1 MDRDALAAMPEA
13 GPVPGSETA
22 TATATKAGSTFRA
35 LRSRPFRLYFGGQVV
50 SASGSFLQQTAIGWL
65 VLELTGS
72 PSDLGLVLAAGGIPS
87 LLFGPWGGAVADRVD
102 LRKLLVVTQTLYCLL
117 AALLW
122 ALAVAGAASVVALVA
137 IGVAGGVVQI
147 ADSPARQA
155 LVSRLVPPDDLASAV
170 SLNGVVVNSARVVG
184 PALAGVL
191 ILTVGT
197 TICFGLNALSY
208 LAVIAA
214 LLVIRPREAGGP
226 APPGRRG
233 VKEGLKYAAGRQQ
246 LWLPLLMMSVV
257 GLLAFNFSVVLP
269 VFAKDT
275 FHGTGGTYGLLTT
288 MLSVGAV
295 VGSLAVGFVHH
306 PRRQYLLV
314 AALGFGVTSAATAA
328 APNVA
333 VACVTLLVLG
343 AAAFCF
349 VTLCSTTLQLHSS
362 SAFRGR
368 IMALWVFVYLGT
380 TPIGSIVTG
389 WIISASGPRA
399 ALLVGSGACLA
410 AAVLAAF
417 VHTPPNPDQAL
428 TDLAH

>member
-1 MDRDALAAMPEA
+1 MDRDGLTAMPEA
-13 GPVPGSETA
+13 GPVPGTETPTPA
-22 TATATKAGSTFRA
+22 KRRSTFRA
-35 LRSRPFRLYFGGQVV
+35 LRSPPFRLYFGGQVV
-50 SASGSFLQQTAIGWL
+50 SASGTFLQQTAIAWL

-72 PSDLGLVLAAGGIPS
+72 PRDLGLVLASGGIPS

-102 LRKLLVVTQTLYCLL
+102 LRKLLLATQTLYCVL

-122 ALAVAGAASVVALVA
+122 ALAAAGEASVTALVA

-155 LVSRLVPPDDLASAV
+155 LVSRLVPPDDLSSAV

-191 ILTVGT
+191 IVTVGT
-197 TICFGLNALSY
+197 TVCFGLNALSY
-208 LAVIAA
+208 LAFIAA
-214 LLVIRPREAGGP
+214 LLVIRPRKVGGP
-226 APPGRRG
+226 APAGRRG

-269 VFAKDT
+269 VLAKDT
-275 FHGTGGTYGLLTT
+275 FHGTGGTYGLLTV
-288 MLSVGAV
+288 MLSIGAIL
-295 VGSLAVGFVHH
+295 GSLAVGLVHH
-306 PRRQYLLV
+306 PKRQYLLF
-314 AALGFGVTSAATAA
+314 AALGFGVTSAATAV

-333 VACVTLLVLG
+333 VACVSLLVMG

-349 VTLCSTTLQLHSS
+349 VTLCSTALQLHSS
-362 SAFRGR
+362 SAYRGR

-389 WIISASGPRA
+389 WIIAASGPRV

-410 AAVLAAF
+410 AAGLAAF
-417 VHTPPNPDQAL
+417 VHNPPHNL
-428 TDLAH
+428 TDLGQ

>member
-1 MDRDALAAMPEA
+1 MDRDALAVMPEA
-13 GPVPGSETA
+13 GLVPAAEVPPTK
-22 TATATKAGSTFRA
+22 KAGSSFRA

-65 VLELTGS
+65 VLELTHS

-87 LLFGPWGGAVADRVD
+87 LLLGPWGGAVADRVD
-102 LRKLLVVTQTLYCLL
+102 LRKLLIATQALYCLL
-117 AALLW
+117 AAVLW
-122 ALAVAGAASVVALVA
+122 ALALDGAASVTALVA
-137 IGVAGGVVQI
+137 IGIGGGFVQI
-147 ADSPARQA
+147 VDSPARQA
-155 LVSRLVPPDDLASAV
+155 LVSRLVPPNDLASAV

-191 ILTVGT
+191 IVTVGT
-197 TICFGLNALSY
+197 TICFGINALSY

-214 LLVIRPREAGGP
+214 LLMIRPRQAGGP

-246 LWLPLLMMSVV
+246 LWLPLLMMSLV
-257 GLLAFNFSVVLP
+257 GLLALNFSVVLP

-275 FHGTGGTYGLLTT
+275 FHGNGGTYGLLTT
-288 MLSVGAV
+288 MLSIGAII
-295 VGSLAVGFVHH
+295 GSLAVGFIHH
-306 PRRQYLLV
+306 PRRQYLLF
-314 AALGFGVTSAATAA
+314 AALGFGITSAATAA

-333 VACVTLLVLG
+333 IACVTLVVMG

-349 VTLCSTTLQLHSS
+349 ITLCSTTLQLHSS

-389 WIISASGPRA
+389 WIIAASGPRV
-399 ALLVGSGACLA
+399 ALLVGSGACVA
-410 AAVLAAF
+410 AAAISAF
-417 VHTPPNPDQAL
+417 VHTPANPDRAL
-428 TDLAH
+428 TDLAGT

>member
-1 MDRDALAAMPEA
+1 MPEA
-13 GPVPGSETA
+13 GPVAPAQAAPVAKHGS
-22 TATATKAGSTFRA
+22 SFRA
-35 LRSRPFRLYFGGQVV
+35 LRSQPFRLYFGGQVV

-72 PSDLGLVLAAGGIPS
+72 PRDLGLVLAAGGIPS

-122 ALAVAGAASVVALVA
+122 ALAAAGEASVTALVV
-137 IGVAGGVVQI
+137 IGVVGGVVQI

-155 LVSRLVPPDDLASAV
+155 LVSRLVPPADLASAV

-191 ILTVGT
+191 IVTVGT
-197 TICFGLNALSY
+197 TVCFGLNALSY

-214 LLVIRPREAGGP
+214 LLVIRPRPAGGP
-226 APPGRRG
+226 APPGRQG
-233 VKEGLKYAAGRQQ
+233 VKEGLQYAAGRQQ
-246 LWLPLLMMSVV
+246 LWLPLLMMLVV
-257 GLLAFNFSVVLP
+257 GLLAFNFAVVLP

-275 FHGTGGTYGLLTT
+275 FHGSGGTYGLLTT
-288 MLSVGAV
+288 VLSVGAV
-295 VGSLAVGFVHH
+295 IGSLSVGLVHH
-306 PRRQYLLV
+306 PRRPYLLF
-314 AALGFGVTSAATAA
+314 AALGFGITSAATAA
-328 APNVA
+328 APDVA
-333 VACVTLLVLG
+333 VACVTLFLMG
-343 AAAFCF
+343 GAAFCF

-362 SAFRGR
+362 SAYRGR

-380 TPIGSIVTG
+380 TPIGSILTG
-389 WIISASGPRA
+389 WIISSGGPRT

-410 AAVLAAF
+410 AAILAAF
-417 VHTPPNPDQAL
+417 VHTPPHPDEAL
-428 TDLAH
+428 TDLV

>member
-13 GPVPGSETA
+13 GPVPGSE

-295 VGSLAVGFVHH
+295 IGSLAVGFVHH

-428 TDLAH
+428 TDLAQ

>member
-1 MDRDALAAMPEA
+1 MDRDGLTAMPEA
-13 GPVPGSETA
+13 GPVPGTEAPTA
-22 TATATKAGSTFRA
+22 AKGRNTFRA
-35 LRSRPFRLYFGGQVV
+35 LRSRPFRFYFGGQVV

-72 PSDLGLVLAAGGIPS
+72 PRDLGLVLASGGIPS
-87 LLFGPWGGAVADRVD
+87 LLLGPWGGAVADRVD
-102 LRKLLVVTQTLYCLL
+102 LRKLLLVTQTLYCLL

-122 ALAVAGAASVVALVA
+122 ALAAAGEASVAVLVA
-137 IGVAGGVVQI
+137 IGVAGGFVQI

-191 ILTVGT
+191 IVTVGT

-214 LLVIRPREAGGP
+214 LLVIRPRKAGGP
-226 APPGRRG
+226 APAGRRG

-257 GLLAFNFSVVLP
+257 GLLAFNFAVVLP

-275 FHGTGGTYGLLTT
+275 FHGTAGTYGLLTT
-288 MLSVGAV
+288 MLSIGAIL
-295 VGSLAVGFVHH
+295 GSLAVGLVHH
-306 PRRQYLLV
+306 PRRQYLLF
-314 AALGFGVTSAATAA
+314 AALGFGVTSAITAV

-333 VACVTLLVLG
+333 VACVSLLVMG

-349 VTLCSTTLQLHSS
+349 VTLCSTALQLHSS
-362 SAFRGR
+362 SAYRGR

-380 TPIGSIVTG
+380 TPVGSIVTG
-389 WIISASGPRA
+389 WIIAASGPRV

-410 AAVLAAF
+410 AAGLAAF
-417 VHTPPNPDQAL
+417 VHNPPHNL
-428 TDLAH
+428 TDLGQ

>member
-1 MDRDALAAMPEA
+1 MPEA
-13 GPVPGSETA
+13 GPVPGSEPTP
-22 TATATKAGSTFRA
+22 ATKGRSSFRA
-35 LRSRPFRLYFGGQVV
+35 LRSHPFRLYFGGQVA

-72 PSDLGLVLAAGGIPS
+72 PTDLGLVLAASGIPS

-102 LRKLLVVTQTLYCLL
+102 LRKLLLTTQTLYCLL

-122 ALAVAGAASVVALVA
+122 ALALAGQASVATLVA
-137 IGVAGGVVQI
+137 IGIAGGVVQI

-155 LVSRLVPPDDLASAV
+155 IVSRLVPPDDLSSAV

-191 ILTVGT
+191 IVTVGT
-197 TICFGLNALSY
+197 TVCFGLNALSY
-208 LAVIAA
+208 LAVIGA
-214 LLVIRPREAGGP
+214 LLVIRPRKAGGP
-226 APPGRRG
+226 APSGRQG
-233 VKEGLKYAAGRQQ
+233 VREGLRYAAGRQQ

-257 GLLAFNFSVVLP
+257 GLFAFNFAVVLP

-295 VGSLAVGFVHH
+295 LGSLAVGFVHH
-306 PRRQYLLV
+306 PRRQYLLF

-333 VACVTLLVLG
+333 VACVTLFVMG
-343 AAAFCF
+343 GAAFCF

-362 SAFRGR
+362 SAYRGR

-380 TPIGSIVTG
+380 TPIGSILTG
-389 WIISASGPRA
+389 WIISAGGPRV

-417 VHTPPNPDQAL
+417 VRTPPHPDDLL
-428 TDLAH
+428 TDLDRQ